1 MIKIRNANLDDEEI
15 ILNWKNDDLSV
26 LHSQSKR
33 LVSKKDHKKWF
44 TSQLEIRPCPI
55 LMAQNKEKKI
65 GMIRFDKK
73 SDMYVVSIN
82 LNPDFRG
89 RGLGSTMLLEAEK
102 FFFKHN
108 SKTIAYV
115 DPSNLASIK
124 LFKKCGYNQFFN
136 NGPSSELAFV
146 KNIFI

>member
-1 MIKIRNANLDDEEI
+1 MIKIRYANLDDEQV

-44 TSQLEIRPCPI
+44 SSQLEIRPCPI
-55 LMAQNKEKKI
+55 LIAQNKEKKI

-73 SDMYVVSIN
+73 SDSYIVSIN

-89 RGLGSTMLLEAEK
+89 RGLGSKMLLEAEK
-102 FFFKHN
+102 FFFNHN
-108 SKTIAYV
+108 SKIIAYV
-115 DPSNLASIK
+115 DSSNLASIK
-124 LFKKCGYNQFFN
+124 LFEKCGYNQFFN
-136 NGPSSELAFV
+136 NGSLSELAFA
-146 KNIFI
+146 KNIFV